1 MIEVREAITEDE
13 LDSVRTLVHAFI
25 DWARQVYPEA
35 QDALDHNFKAVEAE
49 LASLPGAYG
58 PPTGRLLVA
67 YYDGEVAG
75 TVAMQDLGHHICE
88 MKRMFVYAKF
98 RGKGIGWALATA
110 LIREARALGYAQMRL
125 DTGPRHI
132 AAQGLYR
139 SLGFQEIPPYYAV
152 PEDLRSMFVFMEL
165 RL

>member
-1 MIEVREAITEDE
+1 MIEIREARTADE
-13 LDSVRTLVHAFI
+13 LDAVRMLVHAFMA
-25 DWARQVYPEA
+25 WARAVYPEA
-35 QDALDHNFKAVEAE
+35 HEALAHNFRAVEAE

-67 YYDGEVAG
+67 YDDGAVAG
-75 TVAMQDLGHHICE
+75 TVAMQDLGHHMCE
-88 MKRMFVYAKF
+88 MKRMFVDAQF
-98 RGKGIGWALATA
+98 RGKGIGRALATT
-110 LIREARALGYAQMRL
+110 LISEARALGYVQMRL

-139 SLGFQEIPPYYAV
+139 SLGFQEICPYRAV
-152 PEDLRSMFVFMEL
+152 PEDLQSMFVFMEL